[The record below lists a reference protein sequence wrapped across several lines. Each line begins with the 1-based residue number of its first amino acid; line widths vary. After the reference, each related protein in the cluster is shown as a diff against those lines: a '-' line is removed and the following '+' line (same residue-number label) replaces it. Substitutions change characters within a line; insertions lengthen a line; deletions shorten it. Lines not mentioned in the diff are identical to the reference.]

1 MADWGEMITFAKQM
15 RTINTYD
22 YWKDITRENKDAALI
37 RMLEA
42 AVKRDMTAEKPAWV
56 INYPSTK
63 LYNTVGMKLVDAVIK
78 QN

>member
-1 MADWGEMITFAKQM
+1 MITFAKQM

-42 AVKRDMTAEKPAWV
+42 AVKRDMTAEKPHGSSTIRRPISSRSPTAIV
-56 INYPSTK
+56 RMRSSPTRIPST
-63 LYNTVGMKLVDAVIK
+63 G
-78 QN
+78 

>member
-1 MADWGEMITFAKQM
+1 MITFAKQM

-42 AVKRDMTAEKPAWV
+42 AVKRDMTAEKPA
-56 INYPSTK
+56 
-63 LYNTVGMKLVDAVIK
+63 
-78 QN
+78 